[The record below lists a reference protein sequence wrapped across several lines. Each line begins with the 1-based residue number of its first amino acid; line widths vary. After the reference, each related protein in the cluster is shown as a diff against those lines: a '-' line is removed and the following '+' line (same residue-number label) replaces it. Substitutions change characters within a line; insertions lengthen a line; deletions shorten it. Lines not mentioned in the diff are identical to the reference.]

1 MGYFAGIVPLRSI
14 IDPSRTFA
22 EQVAE
27 THHETL
33 NSFAN
38 AIPFL
43 ELVKCLEEPVT
54 LGRNPVFDVRFALQN
69 HPVPDVSMPGM
80 EVDYRTRST
89 GTSRFDLACELTEI
103 GNVMEVVWLFRE
115 DMFSLAEVERLHAD
129 FMNILTE
136 ICDKPEAKLTDII
149 NGLLS

>member
-1 MGYFAGIVPLRSI
+1 
-14 IDPSRTFA
+14 
-22 EQVAE
+22 
-27 THHETL
+27 
-33 NSFAN
+33 
-38 AIPFL
+38 
-43 ELVKCLEEPVT
+43 
-54 LGRNPVFDVRFALQN
+54 
-69 HPVPDVSMPGM
+69 MPGM